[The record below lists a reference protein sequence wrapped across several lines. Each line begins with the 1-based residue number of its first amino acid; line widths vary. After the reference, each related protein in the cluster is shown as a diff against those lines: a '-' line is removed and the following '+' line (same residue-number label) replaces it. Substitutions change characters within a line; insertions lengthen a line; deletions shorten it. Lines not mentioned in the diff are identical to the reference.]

1 MGDCTMDDE
10 IDLSDIFR
18 VLWKNR
24 ILILGIFIISILVAG
39 AIAFTMP
46 SEYKVT
52 TIVAMGNFED
62 PVYTSPVSAKSIML
76 SDEFLQDVFIQ
87 IHFNATAS
95 EFNAFKN
102 GINVVPVDD
111 SDWLVEISDE
121 TTDRQEGKQAVETM
135 VLLYANRSNESYS
148 EQRNILSRQ
157 LRATEERLD
166 AINMQINLTRDAL
179 MNIEDPSSSSA
190 VQSEMRFSPNL
201 DRLSSMETQRS
212 ALIESSQDLQKQLDL
227 LKPLVVV
234 QPAKEPVSP
243 IGPRKSSILA
253 TAGVLGLVLGVFAA
267 FLREG
272 LTRRAE

>member
-1 MGDCTMDDE
+1 MDDE

>member
-1 MGDCTMDDE
+1 LGDCTMDDE